1 MKVFLDFD
9 DVLFNTKKFVVDYK
23 KIFRLHGISEDVYKK
38 YYYDYLPNKKNSKLK
53 KYISEPHIDKIGKEE
68 GIDVSALKQDIE
80 VFLGTASKY
89 VFSDVYDFLGSFKKN
104 DSYLI
109 SYSKNKFLE
118 SKIKNSGVA
127 KYFKKVVMTDS
138 LKSLPVRDIMRE
150 DNIKKDEQ
158 VFFLDDRIEQI
169 DDVKK
174 HYKWIKTVFINRK
187 EGRYQNIADD
197 MCDFECKN
205 LKQAKKII
213 LKNS

>member
-1 MKVFLDFD
+1 MKIFLDFD

-23 KIFRLHGISEDVYKK
+23 KIFRLHGISEDIYKK
-38 YYYDYLPNKKNSKLK
+38 YYYDYPPNRKNSKLK

-68 GIDVSALKQDIE
+68 KIDVSDLKRDIE
-80 VFLGTASKY
+80 VFLGKANKY
-89 VFSDVYDFLGSFKKN
+89 VFSDVADFLNSFNKKDN
-104 DSYLI
+104 YLI

-127 KYFKKVVMTDS
+127 KYFKTIIMTDVM
-138 LKSLPVRDIMRE
+138 KSLPIKDIMRN

-158 VFFLDDRIEQI
+158 MFFLDDRIEQI

-174 HYKWIKTVFINRK
+174 HCKWVKTIFVNRK
-187 EGRYQNIADD
+187 EGRYQNSASK

-205 LKQAKKII
+205 LKQAAKII

>member
-1 MKVFLDFD
+1 MKIFLDFD
-9 DVLFNTKKFVVDYK
+9 DVLFNTKKFVVGYK

-38 YYYDYLPNKKNSKLK
+38 YYYDYLPNRKNSKLK

-68 GIDVSALKQDIE
+68 KIDISALKRDVE
-80 VFLGTASKY
+80 VFLGKADKY
-89 VFSDVYDFLGSFKKN
+89 VFHDVDDFFGSFKKR

-109 SYSKNKFLE
+109 SYSKNKFLQ
-118 SKIKNSGVA
+118 SKINNSGVA
-127 KYFKKVVMTDS
+127 KYFREVVMTDS
-138 LKSLPVRDIMRE
+138 LKSAPIRDIMHK
-150 DNIKKDEQ
+150 DSIKKDET

-169 DDVKK
+169 GDVKK
-174 HYKWIKTVFINRK
+174 HFKWIKTIFINRK